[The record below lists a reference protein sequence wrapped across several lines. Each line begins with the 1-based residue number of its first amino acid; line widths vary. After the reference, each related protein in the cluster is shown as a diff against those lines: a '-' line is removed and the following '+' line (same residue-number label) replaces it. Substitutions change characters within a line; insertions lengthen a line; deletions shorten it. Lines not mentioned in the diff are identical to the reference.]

1 MAKRISLSSIIKPDE
16 SEYVSAS
23 DLDAGLTDAYQP
35 VLSGT
40 AMHSRPLPINM
51 YTYDEESEKF
61 DDTPLSRA
69 PMRIVRRYVPSSK
82 ENLPLKQS
90 SERPEFPLYQDQK
103 EQVDTGSAFPKP
115 FEKFTKPEEFTTV
128 NNDAMLYH
136 NFDEEILSEF
146 VSADA
151 SVLGLMQKTGMS
163 IPVEVS
169 MSDKLRKQNANVIKT
184 TSSASERMKT
194 GPRLISNSD
203 QQVKKKISF

>member
-90 SERPEFPLYQDQK
+90 NERPEFPLYQDQK

-115 FEKFTKPEEFTTV
+115 FEKFTKPEEFITV

-151 SVLGLMQKTGMS
+151 SVMGLMQKTGMS